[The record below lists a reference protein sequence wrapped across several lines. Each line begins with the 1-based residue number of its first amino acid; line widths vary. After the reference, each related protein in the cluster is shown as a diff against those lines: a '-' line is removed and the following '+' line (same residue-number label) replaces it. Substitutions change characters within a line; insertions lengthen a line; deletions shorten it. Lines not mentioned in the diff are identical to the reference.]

1 MAGKLR
7 ARLVAIR
14 LSKFARATR
23 IARFSSSL
31 CGGGFGG
38 GDRSMPSEWPVNE
51 VEDTAAPSPN
61 GSSPTRRSRVPSVSF
76 TSSPNDSSPVPAS
89 PSPAHTRPLSSLQPT
104 LPALVELRRMEAS
117 LSAHPCP
124 QCQHLSRRAQRKR
137 GSRLGSSSQE
147 LATTRSPQLTELQ
160 IEDSVREESS
170 KSSPSPAGS
179 SSPVRRASWALRSV
193 VAPDSAER
201 QAAR

>member
-14 LSKFARATR
+14 LSIFARATR

-31 CGGGFGG
+31 CGDGFGG

-61 GSSPTRRSRVPSVSF
+61 GSSPTRHSRVPSVSF

-89 PSPAHTRPLSSLQPT
+89 PSPAHTRPLSSLQPP